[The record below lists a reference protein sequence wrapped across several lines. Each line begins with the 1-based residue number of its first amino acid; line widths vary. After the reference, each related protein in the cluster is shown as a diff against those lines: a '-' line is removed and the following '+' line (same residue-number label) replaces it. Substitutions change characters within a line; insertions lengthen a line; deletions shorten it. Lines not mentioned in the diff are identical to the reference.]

1 MGVSFITRS
10 RGDLI
15 CHRRRAAIPEN
26 VEHSSRRRHHVCSVL
41 QVRARAASRPCG
53 KCFPSNRVRP
63 IAGAATAKA
72 PAADRIGT
80 MPVKRTPNT
89 WNLVD
94 VFDRVLD
101 KGVVIAAWVR
111 MSIVGID
118 LITIEARLVVA
129 SIDSDVE
136 ILYDRRQRSRLR
148 RRHPAERRMPS
159 NVDGRTRR
167 NGFAVVRPAPP
178 PAWPGLTRWTA

>member
-1 MGVSFITRS
+1 
-10 RGDLI
+10 
-15 CHRRRAAIPEN
+15 
-26 VEHSSRRRHHVCSVL
+26 
-41 QVRARAASRPCG
+41 
-53 KCFPSNRVRP
+53 
-63 IAGAATAKA
+63 
-72 PAADRIGT
+72 

-136 ILYDRRQRSRLR
+136 ILYDRRRRSRLR

-159 NVDGRTRR
+159 NVDERTRR